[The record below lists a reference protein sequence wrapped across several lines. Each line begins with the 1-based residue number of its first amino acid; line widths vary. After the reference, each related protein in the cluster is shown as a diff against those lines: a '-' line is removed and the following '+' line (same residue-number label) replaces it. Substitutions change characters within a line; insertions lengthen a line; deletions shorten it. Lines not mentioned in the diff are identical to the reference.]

1 MNHKLNKTILLFILS
16 IVSIVS
22 LISIACKAETI
33 TPTPVQIPTNIPTE
47 TEIVIVYPPTVT
59 ENFDNRIAQVV
70 NCNYLNIRV
79 LPNSDS
85 IIVTSVPVGTELK
98 VLKEIVV
105 SVGNVWYQ
113 IEYTENNTK
122 VTGYVNGEYIKFIR

>member
-70 NCNYLNIRV
+70 NCNYLNIRIS
-79 LPNSDS
+79 PDANS
-85 IIVTSVPVGTELK
+85 IIISTVPVGTELK

-105 SVGNVWYQ
+105 SIGNVWYQ
-113 IEYTENNTK
+113 IEYTGNNTK
-122 VTGYVNGEYIKFIR
+122 ITGYVNSDYIKFIR